1 MIIYLIFF
9 QLQESQKHVRIA
21 SDEIRG
27 LTDKLKRVESD
38 RWRSSP
44 KSGRRAP
51 NVSIIFKGKDYCPIE
66 IIKGLTDKGQFH
78 YLTKLKGPQVGNYL
92 YTAQFLPPR

>member
-1 MIIYLIFF
+1 MFLNIWVF

-51 NVSIIFKGKDYCPIE
+51 NVSILIFRVIM
-66 IIKGLTDKGQFH
+66 LA
-78 YLTKLKGPQVGNYL
+78 V
-92 YTAQFLPPR
+92 